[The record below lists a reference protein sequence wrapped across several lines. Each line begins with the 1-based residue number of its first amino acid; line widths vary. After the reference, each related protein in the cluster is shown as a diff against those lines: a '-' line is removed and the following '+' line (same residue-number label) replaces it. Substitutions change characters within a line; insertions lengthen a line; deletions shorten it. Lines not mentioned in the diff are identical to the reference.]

1 MSEDWLRDARPRLL
15 EAPQPGCW
23 IALIARAIEP
33 RWSSDAG
40 REVRTPAH
48 YVLGAWAPGTGG
60 LYPRLPEFAA
70 IASPDAS
77 RALRELFVHLPADA
91 KVVLVDEEHADAALI
106 AEMVLACDSNLEA
119 YQVDALREFIAGRR
133 DRLAAL
139 IRRQYTDREAGFEA
153 FRSRLLGDDAR
164 PDEH

>member
-1 MSEDWLRDARPRLL
+1 MNADWLRDARRRLL

-23 IALIARAIEP
+23 IGLIVRAIEP
-33 RWSSDAG
+33 RSFSEDG

-48 YVLGAWAPGTGG
+48 YVLGAWVPGPSG

-106 AEMVLACDSNLEA
+106 AEMVLVCDSKLET

-133 DRLAAL
+133 DRIAAL
-139 IRRQYTDREAGFEA
+139 IRRQYTDREAGFEE
-153 FRSRLLGDDAR
+153 FRSRLLGNETR
-164 PDEH
+164 PGEH